1 MASPEKVKERM
12 LGKSTWV
19 EVDVNNTNE
28 TLVSSRGSR
37 DDPQVSQVSVF
48 DSRILF
54 TLVLDLKQRT
64 CCNMCFIRT
73 PELLL
78 LFPPPPP
85 LPVTKQFI
93 ELPGGS

>member
-48 DSRILF
+48 DSRIQF
-54 TLVLDLKQRT
+54 TLVLISNKALVVIK
-64 CCNMCFIRT
+64 RT
-73 PELLL
+73 PELFFLYFLLLL
-78 LFPPPPP
+78 LFFF
-85 LPVTKQFI
+85 L
-93 ELPGGS
+93 

>member
-54 TLVLDLKQRT
+54 TLVLDLKQST
-64 CCNMCFIRT
+64 CCNKTHTRV
-73 PELLL
+73 PLPSLP
-78 LFPPPPP
+78 LF
-85 LPVTKQFI
+85 PVTKQ
-93 ELPGGS
+93 L

>member
-48 DSRILF
+48 DSRIQF
-54 TLVLDLKQRT
+54 TLVLISNKALVVIK
-64 CCNMCFIRT
+64 
-73 PELLL
+73 LS
-78 LFPPPPP
+78 PPPP
-85 LPVTKQFI
+85 LLLPVIKQVI
-93 ELPGGS
+93 ELSSGS